1 MRRAACAFVGGHG
14 GAVVGGAFGAG
25 SGFRVGEC
33 TVEGGWGCGGGGCG
47 GGGGG
52 LNYIWI
58 LGGTLGTGLSF
69 YEALSCC
76 SATRQTTL
84 ICYLYYL

>member
-33 TVEGGWGCGGGGCG
+33 TVEGGGV
-47 GGGGG
+47 
-52 LNYIWI
+52 NYIWI

>member
-1 MRRAACAFVGGHG
+1 MRRAACASVGGHG

-33 TVEGGWGCGGGGCG
+33 TVE
-47 GGGGG
+47 GGG

>member
-33 TVEGGWGCGGGGCG
+33 TVEGGE
-47 GGGGG
+47 

>member
-33 TVEGGWGCGGGGCG
+33 TVEGGGVKLYLDFGRDTGHWAV
-47 GGGGG
+47 
-52 LNYIWI
+52 I
-58 LGGTLGTGLSF
+58 L
-69 YEALSCC
+69 
-76 SATRQTTL
+76 
-84 ICYLYYL
+84 